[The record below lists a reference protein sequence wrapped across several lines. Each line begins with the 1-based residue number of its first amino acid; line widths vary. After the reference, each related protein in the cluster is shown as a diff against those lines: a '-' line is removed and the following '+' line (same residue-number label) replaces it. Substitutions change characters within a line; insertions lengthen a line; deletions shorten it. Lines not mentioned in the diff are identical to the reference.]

1 MTAAGLRAKTL
12 RFNARPIDVTDSGSA
27 QAWRELLPG
36 AGVKSAE
43 ISGAGIFRD
52 RPSDGAVR
60 TAFFSQTELECQFI
74 LPDFGVIDGA
84 FLVSSLSYAG
94 TYQGEASFD
103 ISLVCL
109 FAAYL
114 KRHLPIF
121 RSVKM
126 RSEDWPFEAW
136 LTLALRGFGLAPDAF
151 WAMSLRDWLS
161 VTRTDGAQAMRR
173 EELSALCLKFPDE
186 VKDDS
191 HKP

>member
-1 MTAAGLRAKTL
+1 
-12 RFNARPIDVTDSGSA
+12 
-27 QAWRELLPG
+27 
-36 AGVKSAE
+36 
-43 ISGAGIFRD
+43 
-52 RPSDGAVR
+52 
-60 TAFFSQTELECQFI
+60 
-74 LPDFGVIDGA
+74 
-84 FLVSSLSYAG
+84 
-94 TYQGEASFD
+94 
-103 ISLVCL
+103 
-109 FAAYL
+109 
-114 KRHLPIF
+114 
-121 RSVKM
+121 M